1 MPAGESESEPSPPSF
16 HSTHH
21 AWGRHAR
28 RNDLT
33 SQIQWDRWH
42 LWMEPPVSRVRSTVD
57 SSDRC
62 QDRFYPSKRIDPNRP
77 TTVGV
82 ARAHTPCWRVFSPFP
97 LDQQALSRQT
107 PRQPKHTRLA
117 STDPASIDS
126 PFSKAPPTHPPT
138 HPPTDLRGP
147 FKRLPIFKQ
156 LKCRRH
162 IFSCERARTPPSA
175 LAIFRLL
182 SFGQALGGRHRDG
195 GWNDRG
201 RCCSA
206 SPQYNSFYPL
216 RSMGSANPD

>member
-1 MPAGESESEPSPPSF
+1 MALVDGAASQQSAQHGRFKRSMSRSILSIEKDRSESSNNRWCRQSPHALLARFFPFSSG
-16 HSTHH
+16 STS
-21 AWGRHAR
+21 A
-28 RNDLT
+28 
-33 SQIQWDRWH
+33 
-42 LWMEPPVSRVRSTVD
+42 V
-57 SSDRC
+57 
-62 QDRFYPSKRIDPNRP
+62 
-77 TTVGV
+77 
-82 ARAHTPCWRVFSPFP
+82 
-97 LDQQALSRQT
+97 QT